1 MTGSLLFALA
11 AASGPAA
18 VAVPGGTVDV
28 TISAQ
33 SAGVTRAQV
42 LEWVEGSARAV
53 AAYYGTFPV
62 ERVRRYVR
70 TGGSRGVCGGQT
82 RGGPRGASIEIAMG
96 DATTE
101 GDLRED
107 WQLTH
112 EMVHLAFP
120 SMPRGQSWIEEGI
133 AVYVEPIARARAGRA
148 SVDNIWRWMTRGL
161 PQGLA
166 GVQQRGLDQ
175 SRSWGA
181 TYWGGA
187 LFCLLADVEIRERTG
202 NRKAL
207 DDALRGILHA
217 GGSVTVNWS
226 LDRAFEEGDKATGVP
241 VLTELHAKMGSKPVD
256 VDLPA
261 LWKKLGISVENSG
274 IVYDDTAPLAAIRRS
289 IATGR

>member
-1 MTGSLLFALA
+1 MVLLFALA
-11 AASGPAA
+11 AASGPA
-18 VAVPGGTVDV
+18 VVEVPGGAIEV
-28 TISAQ
+28 TISSQ
-33 SAGVTRAQV
+33 PNSVSRAQL
-42 LEWVEGSARAV
+42 LEWVESSAKAV

-62 ERVRRYVR
+62 PRVRLSIR
-70 TGGSRGVCGGQT
+70 TEGSRGVGGGRTQ
-82 RGGPRGASIEIAMG
+82 GGPGGASIEIAVG
-96 DATTE
+96 GATTE
-101 GDLRED
+101 ANLRDD
-107 WQLTH
+107 WELTH

-148 SVDNIWRWMTRGL
+148 SVDNIWRWMTKGL

-166 GVQQRGLDQ
+166 GVEQRGLDQ

-202 NRKAL
+202 NRKSL

-217 GGSVTVNWS
+217 GGNVTVNWS
-226 LDRAFEEGDKATGVP
+226 LDRAFAEGDKATGVP
-241 VLTELHAKMGSKPVD
+241 VLTELHARMGSKPVD

-261 LWKKLGISVENSG
+261 LWKRLGISVEKSG

>member
-1 MTGSLLFALA
+1 MLFVLA

-18 VAVPGGTVDV
+18 VAVPGGTVEV
-28 TISAQ
+28 TVSAQ
-33 SAGVTRAQV
+33 PAGVTRAQL

-62 ERVRRYVR
+62 ERVRLDIRA
-70 TGGSRGVCGGQT
+70 GGSRGVGGGQT
-82 RGGPRGASIEIAMG
+82 RGGPRGASIEIAVG
-96 DATTE
+96 DATKE
-101 GDLRED
+101 ADLRDD
-107 WQLTH
+107 WELTH

-148 SVDNIWRWMTRGL
+148 SVDNIWRWMTKGL

-166 GVQQRGLDQ
+166 GVERRGLDE

-202 NRKAL
+202 NRKSL

-217 GGSVTVNWS
+217 GGNVTVNWS
-226 LDRAFEEGDKATGVP
+226 LDRAFAEGDKATGVP

-261 LWKKLGISVENSG
+261 LWKRLGISVGKSG